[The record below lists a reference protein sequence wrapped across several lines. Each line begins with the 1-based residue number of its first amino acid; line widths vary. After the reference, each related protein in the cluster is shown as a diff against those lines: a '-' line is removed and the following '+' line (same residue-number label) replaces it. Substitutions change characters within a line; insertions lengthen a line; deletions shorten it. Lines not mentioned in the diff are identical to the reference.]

1 VIFSRLIVPKIPIVQ
16 LTRMSIITL
25 KKLHLRQYARI
36 FAWLFLVYLATRL
49 GGLWMLVGGN
59 VALFWPPNA
68 IFLAALIL
76 LDPRNRIVCFTL
88 SIPILLAGEL
98 SAGYPLTSALIFTTA
113 NCVEVAIA
121 LFVIVRMTKAPHGFT
136 SMRNL

>member
-1 VIFSRLIVPKIPIVQ
+1 
-16 LTRMSIITL
+16 M
-25 KKLHLRQYARI
+25 
-36 FAWLFLVYLATRL
+36 YLATRL
-49 GGLWMLVGGN
+49 GGLWMLAGGN
-59 VALFWPPNA
+59 MALFWPPNA
-68 IFLAALIL
+68 ILLAALIL

>member
-1 VIFSRLIVPKIPIVQ
+1 
-16 LTRMSIITL
+16 
-25 KKLHLRQYARI
+25 
-36 FAWLFLVYLATRL
+36 
-49 GGLWMLVGGN
+49 MLVGGN